1 MAERGSVDRTRA
13 LVTGPLAG
21 WAGRLLLLGA
31 VLFWWGG
38 VLAPNLL
45 SLAFPAWLSPESI
58 PRDLNPDIDFE
69 GRLANR
75 ISTAALLVLAG
86 LAFANA
92 VVGHRSAA
100 GRVVVG
106 GWSVL
111 AVTALLVAWEET
123 TDFHS
128 TSLPSIG
135 SRVLDVPLVPRAG
148 PYVWVLLV
156 SPLVVAFAL
165 VMAGFCVRGLRCA
178 AVRRPFAIG
187 LAAWIFALLCEG
199 ITRALFQGRASA
211 LMTVLEETL
220 EFGGT
225 LLVAMSAVAA
235 LGPDEWFRDAYR
247 GRRLAVSIFGSAF
260 VVMALGSLFVGLVFR
275 APLVDARATAGHGK
289 DWVSLEDG
297 QSVAQ
302 GFPMPATPL
311 SRVSLRIVNRGPDQR
326 PGAAVWRV
334 MEAREGGIG
343 GPLREGRVEVPA
355 GDLPV
360 WIDLDFPLLAAS
372 EGQRLLVQ
380 VVAEIEQQA
389 ALRIGMVKGDRY
401 TDGRLWVNGEL
412 TWPDQDL
419 EFVAHGA
426 SEPTRSKFL
435 SLWHIM
441 TSDWH
446 WPAQI
451 AKAAVALM
459 FVTLIRSY

>member
-1 MAERGSVDRTRA
+1 M
-13 LVTGPLAG
+13 
-21 WAGRLLLLGA
+21 
-31 VLFWWGG
+31 
-38 VLAPNLL
+38 
-45 SLAFPAWLSPESI
+45 
-58 PRDLNPDIDFE
+58 
-69 GRLANR
+69 
-75 ISTAALLVLAG
+75 
-86 LAFANA
+86 
-92 VVGHRSAA
+92 
-100 GRVVVG
+100 
-106 GWSVL
+106 L

-148 PYVWVLLV
+148 PYVWALLV

-211 LMTVLEETL
+211 LMLVLEETL

-225 LLVAMSAVAA
+225 LLIAMSAMAA
-235 LGPDEWFRDAYR
+235 LARSEAFAGAYR
-247 GRRLAVSIFGSAF
+247 GGGLSLPTVGSTIAVF
-260 VVMALGSLFVGLVFR
+260 VVGGLYVGLVFR
-275 APLVDARATAGHGK
+275 APLVDGRATAGHTQY
-289 DWVSLEDG
+289 WVSLADQ

-302 GFPMPATPL
+302 EFPMPATPL
-311 SRVSLRIVNRGPDQR
+311 SRLSLRIVNRGPDQR

-334 MEAREGGIG
+334 IEAREGGIG
-343 GPLREGRVEVPA
+343 RVLREGRVEVPA

-360 WIDLDFPLLAAS
+360 WIDVDFPLLAAG

-389 ALRIGMVKGDRY
+389 SLRISMVKGDRY

-426 SEPTRSKFL
+426 SEPTRSKFQ

-459 FVTLIRSY
+459 FVTLIPVLLIVAIWRRPGVGGIPSGLR

>member
-1 MAERGSVDRTRA
+1 MERTRA
-13 LVTGPLAG
+13 LVGGPLGG

-45 SLAFPAWLSPESI
+45 SLAFPAWLSPEAI

-165 VMAGFCVRGLRCA
+165 VMAGFCVRGLRRV

-275 APLVDARATAGHGK
+275 APVRRRSTVRLV
-289 DWVSLEDG
+289 
-297 QSVAQ
+297 
-302 GFPMPATPL
+302 
-311 SRVSLRIVNRGPDQR
+311 
-326 PGAAVWRV
+326 
-334 MEAREGGIG
+334 IG
-343 GPLREGRVEVPA
+343 R
-355 GDLPV
+355 
-360 WIDLDFPLLAAS
+360 
-372 EGQRLLVQ
+372 
-380 VVAEIEQQA
+380 
-389 ALRIGMVKGDRY
+389 
-401 TDGRLWVNGEL
+401 
-412 TWPDQDL
+412 
-419 EFVAHGA
+419 
-426 SEPTRSKFL
+426 
-435 SLWHIM
+435 
-441 TSDWH
+441 
-446 WPAQI
+446 
-451 AKAAVALM
+451 
-459 FVTLIRSY
+459 TLI

>member
-1 MAERGSVDRTRA
+1 MC
-13 LVTGPLAG
+13 
-21 WAGRLLLLGA
+21 W
-31 VLFWWGG
+31 
-38 VLAPNLL
+38 
-45 SLAFPAWLSPESI
+45 
-58 PRDLNPDIDFE
+58 
-69 GRLANR
+69 
-75 ISTAALLVLAG
+75 
-86 LAFANA
+86 
-92 VVGHRSAA
+92 
-100 GRVVVG
+100 
-106 GWSVL
+106 
-111 AVTALLVAWEET
+111 
-123 TDFHS
+123 
-128 TSLPSIG
+128 
-135 SRVLDVPLVPRAG
+135 
-148 PYVWVLLV
+148 
-156 SPLVVAFAL
+156 
-165 VMAGFCVRGLRCA
+165 

-459 FVTLIRSY
+459 FVTLIPVLLIVAIWRRPGVGGIPSGLR